1 MKRVPA
7 NKTNRRLIAFHF
19 LSLSQGGVEK
29 MRLILARELLA
40 RGWQVDLVVCS
51 AQGDLAALV
60 PEGARVIDLR
70 ATRTIKSMVPL
81 VRYLKNERPAVMIS
95 SLGHQNL
102 AAIISR
108 LCARAGTWLA
118 VTQHNALGVE
128 AGALTLQHR
137 LLPVAYRIAL
147 PFADKVIAVSDGV
160 ADDLAERTRYSRNKI
175 AVVYNPAEP
184 IKNAG
189 RCNNFD
195 SHRYFVEREQSGCIV
210 YIAVGRL
217 AYQKGYDL
225 LLSAFK
231 SLTSVVDCRLIICGV
246 GPDREKL
253 EALAVTLDLGS
264 HVDFVGFVE
273 FPASLIACSDIFVLS
288 SRYEGFGN
296 VLVEALSAGTKVV
309 STDCDFGPSEIL
321 AKGRFGRLVS
331 ANNESEL
338 YKGMLHAINDTYD
351 SAELKKRAG
360 DFSVT
365 AAVDSYMQLIGGQLD
380 TTAKAVRLAPMVE

>member
-7 NKTNRRLIAFHF
+7 TKTNRQLIAFHF

-29 MRLILARELLA
+29 MRLILAKELLS

-70 ATRTIKSMVPL
+70 AARTIKSLVPL
-81 VRYLKNERPAVMIS
+81 VKYLKNERPAVMIS

-108 LCARAGTWLA
+108 FCSRAGTWLA

-137 LLPVAYRIAL
+137 LLPMAYRIAL
-147 PFADKVIAVSDGV
+147 PLADQVIAVSEGV
-160 ADDLAERTRYSRNKI
+160 ADDLAERTHYNRNNI
-175 AVVYNPAEP
+175 AVIYNPAEP
-184 IKNAG
+184 SKNG
-189 RCNNFD
+189 DMR
-195 SHRYFVEREQSGCIV
+195 SPSSLHRYFVEREQTGCTV

-217 AYQKGYDL
+217 AYQKGYDIL
-225 LLSAFK
+225 LRAFK
-231 SLTSVVDCRLIICGV
+231 SLTNVADCRLIICGV
-246 GPDREKL
+246 GPDKDEL
-253 EALAVTLDLGS
+253 EALAVTLGLES
-264 HVDFVGFVE
+264 QVDFVGFVE
-273 FPASLIACSDIFVLS
+273 RPASLIACSDIFVLS

-296 VLVEALSAGTKVV
+296 VLVEALSVGTKIL

-321 AKGRFGRLVS
+321 AQGVFGRLVAVNS
-331 ANNESEL
+331 ESEL
-338 YKGMLHAINDTYD
+338 YNGMLHAINDRYEP
-351 SAELKKRAG
+351 AELKKRAG

-365 AAVDSYMQLIGGQLD
+365 AAVDSYMKLIGGQLD
-380 TTAKAVRLAPMVE
+380 DTAKAVSLATTIE